1 MRNLSRGGFK
11 WTHLSFALL
20 TEPMFLNIMIMQRA
34 LQREQSEVMN
44 MRSRSAD
51 FKNRICDVVNDWKR
65 NVGRTPSL
73 KEIGDELG
81 VNKSTIYRYL
91 VEMDEEGLLE
101 YDGNSIDTKELNH
114 RTMNTAR
121 AAIVGSIPCGEAQAE
136 DEYVEEY
143 VNLPTNLFGKGDF
156 YILRA
161 KGNSMEDAGISEG
174 DLVVILKQSTAEIG
188 DIVVAL
194 DDQNQNTLKR
204 FAGFDEDN
212 KVVLEYMNEDVY
224 PGKAIL
230 VKELTVQGVAK
241 HVIKSL

>member
-1 MRNLSRGGFK
+1 
-11 WTHLSFALL
+11 
-20 TEPMFLNIMIMQRA
+20 
-34 LQREQSEVMN
+34 

-136 DEYVEEY
+136 EEYVEEE
-143 VNLPTNLFGKGDF
+143 K
-156 YILRA
+156 I
-161 KGNSMEDAGISEG
+161 
-174 DLVVILKQSTAEIG
+174 
-188 DIVVAL
+188 
-194 DDQNQNTLKR
+194 
-204 FAGFDEDN
+204 
-212 KVVLEYMNEDVY
+212 
-224 PGKAIL
+224 
-230 VKELTVQGVAK
+230 
-241 HVIKSL
+241 

>member
-1 MRNLSRGGFK
+1 
-11 WTHLSFALL
+11 
-20 TEPMFLNIMIMQRA
+20 MQRS
-34 LQREQSEVMN
+34 LQR
-44 MRSRSAD
+44 A
-51 FKNRICDVVNDWKR
+51 KR
-65 NVGRTPSL
+65 GN
-73 KEIGDELG
+73 
-81 VNKSTIYRYL
+81 
-91 VEMDEEGLLE
+91 E

-224 PGKAIL
+224 PGKTIL

>member
-1 MRNLSRGGFK
+1 MGGFK

-224 PGKAIL
+224 PGKTIL

>member
-1 MRNLSRGGFK
+1 M
-11 WTHLSFALL
+11 THLSFALL
-20 TEPMFLNIMIMQRA
+20 TELIFLNIMIMQRA

-44 MRSRSAD
+44 MRSRSTD
-51 FKNRICDVVNDWKR
+51 FKNRICDIVNDWKR

-101 YDGNSIDTKELNH
+101 YDGNSIDTKELNC
-114 RTMNTAR
+114 RTMSTAR
-121 AAIVGSIPCGEAQAE
+121 AAIVGSIPCGEAQPE
-136 DEYVEEY
+136 EEYVEEY

-161 KGNSMEDAGISEG
+161 KGDSMEDAGISEG
-174 DLVVILKQSTAEIG
+174 DLVVILKQPTAEVG

-204 FAGFDEDN
+204 FGGFDEDN

-224 PGKAIL
+224 PERRFWSKN
-230 VKELTVQGVAK
+230 
-241 HVIKSL
+241 

>member
-1 MRNLSRGGFK
+1 
-11 WTHLSFALL
+11 
-20 TEPMFLNIMIMQRA
+20 
-34 LQREQSEVMN
+34 

-51 FKNRICDVVNDWKR
+51 FKNRICDVVHDWKR

-101 YDGNSIDTKELNH
+101 YDGYSIDTKELNH

-204 FAGFDEDN
+204 FAGFDEAN
-212 KVVLEYMNEDVY
+212 KVV
-224 PGKAIL
+224 PWQGKRKAC
-230 VKELTVQGVAK
+230 
-241 HVIKSL
+241 